1 MKKTAGRYN
10 GEVGVVRVDHDGKK
24 HVVAPSSVEASV
36 EERMDWYYNCG
47 ASDEDK
53 ILVKNPRLET
63 EYDDGGNP
71 MWRNEKFR
79 TAMPRPHQYSI
90 ERRLEEQRDPG
101 STESIVSDAKLEV
114 ALGQAFTQISTIVL
128 AGGIVKNEDLN
139 KISSDTSV
147 SLGDL
152 IVLKR
157 IAEEN
162 GDLAQK
168 FACGGCGC
176 LEPEEIPG
184 VAKKTKKK
192 GPVIKETDDEEDEG
206 EVCSEEELASIGTEV
221 DL

>member
-24 HVVAPSSVEASV
+24 HVVSPSSVEASV

-53 ILVKNPRLET
+53 ILVDNPRLET

-90 ERRLEEQRDPG
+90 ERRLEEQRAAG
-101 STESIVSDAKLEV
+101 RTESIVSDAKLEV
-114 ALGQAFTQISTIVL
+114 
-128 AGGIVKNEDLN
+128 VKNEDLMR
-139 KISSDTSV
+139 ISSTTGLP
-147 SLGDL
+147 LGD
-152 IVLKR
+152 IVILKR
-157 IAEEN
+157 IAEQRQ
-162 GDLAQK
+162 GLARR
-168 FACGGCGC
+168 FARDGCGC
-176 LEPEEIPG
+176 QEPEEIPG
-184 VAKKTKKK
+184 VAEKTKKK
-192 GPVIKETDDEEDEG
+192 GPVIKETDDEEDSG
-206 EVCSEEELASIGTEV
+206 EECSEDELAAIGTEV